1 MIAALRGE
9 VLSIGLEHAV
19 IDCAGVGYKFLATP
33 PTLGSLQRGEQAS
46 VLTTLVVKED
56 SMTLYGFR
64 DTADREM
71 FHTLQGVSGLGPKL
85 ALAALSVMG
94 ASELAQAI
102 SSGDSKTLQSIPGVG
117 KRMAERLALELKD
130 KVAGFAPAPAQSAG
144 EQATASG
151 PVVEEVTEALLGLGF
166 TEKAARPVVAAMAAE
181 NPDAENSTL
190 LRAALA
196 QLGKKK

>member
-9 VLSIGLEHAV
+9 VLSIGLDHAV
-19 IDCAGVGYKFLATP
+19 IDCAGVGYKILATP